1 VSTECSDPMACQVK
15 WYLLCRQSE
24 SKLSVYQ
31 RTCGVLR
38 NIRQQSLGTSPSSSA
53 STRVGREEGNEP
65 TGRAHTG
72 IYGLPCSYLVLNY
85 CGHSCS
91 ESALCHVR
99 WFYKVIWWR
108 RVCSSFKFWNP
119 TGRRGIKMACEN
131 DVKLD
136 IRNYRE
142 EGEEEGKLVVLAFT
156 QENADM
162 QNIINFYLLQ
172 LI

>member
-1 VSTECSDPMACQVK
+1 
-15 WYLLCRQSE
+15 
-24 SKLSVYQ
+24 
-31 RTCGVLR
+31 
-38 NIRQQSLGTSPSSSA
+38 
-53 STRVGREEGNEP
+53 
-65 TGRAHTG
+65 
-72 IYGLPCSYLVLNY
+72 
-85 CGHSCS
+85 
-91 ESALCHVR
+91 
-99 WFYKVIWWR
+99 
-108 RVCSSFKFWNP
+108 
-119 TGRRGIKMACEN
+119 MACEN